1 MAKYTPEDIRRLAY
15 SPDHR
20 ERLIAAQ
27 HPDTPV
33 VLLNALVYDVIG
45 SVKQAAAKRPEL
57 THNTRRKLIQKG
69 DNKTVSAVLSTLTPK
84 QAKDHYLHALWNA
97 KSNVAKRYVQKH
109 LYEPGQKPPKKEP
122 DKKTC
127 PTPSK
132 TPYPYKGAA
141 LVGAAKTTRNTTTP
155 LGVYPC
161 PCGAWHMT
169 SKVKRKGRRR

>member
-1 MAKYTPEDIRRLAY
+1 MGPYTPEDIRRLAY

-27 HPDTPV
+27 HPNTPL
-33 VLLNALVYDVIG
+33 VLLNTLIYDVIG

-69 DNKTVSAVLSTLTPK
+69 DNKTVSAVLSSITPK

-97 KSNVAKRYVQKH
+97 KSKAARQYAEKH
-109 LYEPGQKPPKKEP
+109 QLLPGQKAQQAGGKA
-122 DKKTC
+122 C

-132 TPYPYKGAA
+132 TSYPSKQAA
-141 LVGAAKTTRNTTTP
+141 IVGTARTTRKTTTP
-155 LGVYPC
+155 LSVYRC
-161 PCGAWHMT
+161 PCGSWHMT
-169 SKVKRKGRRR
+169 SKVKRRGRR